1 MDWEKLLKG
10 MVKQAGVVGMKKA
23 EKAMDKLK
31 GEMDEPWKRVMM
43 DLLGDAVETYGWEGV
58 ERVQK
63 AVDQLGKGKSP
74 DLSFASLKA
83 QSDALAILQN
93 MEADQKS
100 KTKDFFA
107 VVGESLGVILKA
119 VIAGLMAG

>member
-10 MVKQAGVVGMKKA
+10 MIKKAGVVGMKKA
-23 EKAMDKLK
+23 EKAMDRLK
-31 GEMDEPWKRVMM
+31 GEMDEPWKRVIM

-63 AVDQLGKGKSP
+63 AVDQLANGKAP

-83 QSDALAILQN
+83 RSDALAVLQN
-93 MEADQKS
+93 MEADKKS
-100 KTKDFFA
+100 KTKDFFG
-107 VVGESLGVILKA
+107 VVGNSLGVILKA
-119 VIAGLMAG
+119 VIAGLLAG